1 MGSVSFAIRR
11 ADPADPADAAAIA
24 AAGSLSRAAYVD
36 GGHIPGR
43 AEYATRLADAA
54 TRAREAELWL
64 AVEPA
69 PVGAADDDDATVLGS
84 VTFAVGGSAYA
95 EVSVQGEGEFRMLAV
110 AEQARGRGI
119 GEALVRHCVARGREL
134 GLSALA
140 ISTQPTMSAAHRLY
154 ERLGFTRTP
163 ERDWKPV
170 PEVDLL
176 TYRLP
181 L

>member
-1 MGSVSFAIRR
+1 MGSMSFAIRR
-11 ADPADPADAAAIA
+11 ADPADPRDAAAIDE
-24 AAGSLSRAAYVD
+24 AGAVSRTAYVD

-64 AVEPA
+64 AVDPD
-69 PVGAADDDDATVLGS
+69 GTVLGS

-95 EVSVQGEGEFRMLAV
+95 EVSRQGEGEFRMLAV
-110 AEQARGRGI
+110 TQQARGRGV
-119 GEALVRHCVARGREL
+119 GEALVRHCVDRAHAL

-140 ISTQPTMSAAHRLY
+140 ISTQPTMTAAHRLY

-163 ERDWKPV
+163 ERDWKPL

-176 TYRLP
+176 TYRLA

>member
-1 MGSVSFAIRR
+1 M
-11 ADPADPADAAAIA
+11 
-24 AAGSLSRAAYVD
+24 SRAAYVD

-43 AEYATRLADAA
+43 ADYANHLADAG

-64 AVEPA
+64 ALDPD
-69 PVGAADDDDATVLGS
+69 GTVLGS

-95 EVSVQGEGEFRMLAV
+95 EVSAEGEGEFRMLAV
-110 AEQARGRGI
+110 TEQARGRGV
-119 GEALVRHCVARGREL
+119 GEALVRCCVDRARGL

-140 ISTQPTMSAAHRLY
+140 ISTQPSMTAAHRLY
-154 ERLGFTRTP
+154 ERMGFTRTP
-163 ERDWKPV
+163 ERDWKPI

-176 TYRLP
+176 TYRLS